1 MSSSFYITLPSNSSM
16 DFYPSNTLTN
26 YVTKLPQA
34 VDLTGEWE
42 VGLFEL
48 QFPVSYYN
56 VTDEETKL
64 LMYTNFDGKM
74 IRTDVSPPSGYY
86 ENPGLLVREI
96 NEVIALVEQ
105 RKNLARFRYNDI
117 SKKISVRFLETNGAD
132 FVNFLMTEAM
142 AELLGF
148 EWQTLDEHLEEAAR
162 QNVLPFQT
170 DSGGGDKP
178 NIVARL
184 KQAVDGRLAL
194 LSSESFYQTA
204 SRVCDLRRGFYSL
217 FVYCDIAEHS
227 VVGESRVPLLRV
239 VNAEGKEGSM
249 VNRIFQT
256 VQYVPV
262 QRKQFDTI
270 EIDIRDDAG
279 RPVPFQRGRVIAT
292 LHFRAKKPAY
302 F

>member
-64 LMYTNFDGKM
+64 LMYTNFDDKM
-74 IRTDVSPPSGYY
+74 MRTDVSPPSGYY
-86 ENPGLLVREI
+86 ESPGLLVREI

-105 RKNLARFRYNDI
+105 RKNLVRFSYNDI
-117 SKKISVRFLETNGAD
+117 SKKISVRFLEMNDTD

-162 QNVLPFQT
+162 KNVLPFQT
-170 DSGGGDKP
+170 DGGGGKP
-178 NIVARL
+178 GIVARL
-184 KQAVDGRLAL
+184 KQTVDGRLAL
-194 LSSESFYQTA
+194 MSGDSLYQTA
-204 SRVCDLRRGFYSL
+204 SRVCDLKRGFYSL
-217 FVYCDIAEHS
+217 FVYCDVAEHS
-227 VVGESRVPLLRV
+227 VVGDRKVPLLRV

-256 VQYVPV
+256 VLYVPV
-262 QRKQFDTI
+262 QRKQFDAI

-279 RPVPFQRGRVIAT
+279 RPVRFQRGRVIAT
-292 LHFRAKKPAY
+292 IHFRLKKPAY